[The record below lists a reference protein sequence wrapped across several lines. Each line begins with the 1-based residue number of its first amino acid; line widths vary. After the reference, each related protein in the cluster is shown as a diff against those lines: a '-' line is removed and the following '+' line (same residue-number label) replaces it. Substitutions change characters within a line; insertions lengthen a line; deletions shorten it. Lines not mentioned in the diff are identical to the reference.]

1 MTVNLFVLEDSVA
14 WNIAFMDF
22 QKGTES
28 RIVSESFD
36 AFCVGI
42 FNFSYEADE
51 IVVKI
56 SWGLISIYNRT
67 GWSW

>member
-1 MTVNLFVLEDSVA
+1 
-14 WNIAFMDF
+14 MDF
-22 QKGTES
+22 EEGTES

-42 FNFSYEADE
+42 VNFSYEADK
-51 IVVKI
+51 IIVKI
-56 SWGLISIYNRT
+56 SCGLISIYNHT